1 MKCPVCSHVY
11 PDTLSRCSRCGR
23 VTPDPTQQQAAKST
37 LIEFP
42 TSRQTKTSLPDW
54 RVELNEKV
62 RAIKAR
68 RSMEA
73 LTAEGVSQRHAVHT
87 PDPADEPELEPPAPE
102 EPSNPIVAAALNRVR
117 RASEQAALATRQG
130 SAHAA
135 TARATV
141 PVAPIPL
148 IDHAPR
154 VIPLPAAVER
164 ESVALA
170 ESHPVRHESTLFD
183 PAELL
188 DGLDDDLDL
197 LGLDSGAHEPLAL
210 SPAPSLRA
218 PVALRIVAALVDVAV
233 FCLVAF
239 PFVATTYAIDGD
251 FTRPSVALLLSST
264 LVLLAAFY
272 LVSMLAI
279 AGRTV
284 GMMFGKLHVVD
295 FEGGAPTSRDILL
308 RVAGYFVAAIP
319 LGLGFVWALFNSE
332 RCGWHDLI
340 SGTRV
345 VED

>member
-23 VTPDPTQQQAAKST
+23 VTPDHTQQQAAKST

-42 TSRQTKTSLPDW
+42 TSRPTRASLPDW

-68 RSMEA
+68 RNMEA
-73 LTAEGVSQRHAVHT
+73 LTAEGVSHRQMSPA
-87 PDPADEPELEPPAPE
+87 PDEPADPEPAPPAPD

-130 SAHAA
+130 SSQTA
-135 TARATV
+135 TARVAV
-141 PVAPIPL
+141 PVAPIP
-148 IDHAPR
+148 IADHAPR

-164 ESVALA
+164 ESVAYAQALGA
-170 ESHPVRHESTLFD
+170 HADAGLFD

-188 DGLDDDLDL
+188 EGLDEDLDL
-197 LGLDSGAHEPLAL
+197 LGLESGYHDPLAL
-210 SPAPSLRA
+210 PPAPVLRA
-218 PVALRIVAALVDVAV
+218 PIALRIVAGLVDVAV
-233 FCLVAF
+233 FCVVAF

-251 FTRPSVALLLSST
+251 FTRPSVALLLGST

-272 LVSMLAI
+272 LVSMLSL

-295 FEGGAPTSRDILL
+295 FEGGAPTPRDVLL
-308 RVAGYFVAAIP
+308 RVAGYFVAALP
-319 LGLGFVWALFNSE
+319 VGLGFIWALFNSE
-332 RCGWHDLI
+332 RCGWHDLL